1 MEIRIRKKGAPPPS
15 DDDVV
20 SRLAACHT
28 RIRAFLAEARALARG
43 GGSAEARK
51 ASAAAV
57 ARYFA
62 EALPLHA
69 QDEDATITPHLPRS
83 AQALSRRLAAD
94 HERIEADL
102 RTLGPDWE
110 RWAAGDTTPASTV
123 HVETVE
129 RVSADL
135 LAHLALEEADLFPLL
150 TTIPSVIAKKI
161 IEDMKDRRG

>member
-1 MEIRIRKKGAPPPS
+1 MNIRIRKKGSPPPP

-69 QDEDATITPHLPRS
+69 ADEDHTIAVHLPRD
-83 AQALSRRLAAD
+83 AQALARQLAAD
-94 HERIEADL
+94 HELIEADL
-102 RTLGPDWE
+102 RALGPDWS
-110 RWAAGDTTPASTV
+110 RWAGGDTSQASSE
-123 HVETVE
+123 HVETV
-129 RVSADL
+129 RRMSAAL
-135 LAHLALEEADLFPLL
+135 ETPLSLEEADPFPVLAGM
-150 TTIPSVIAKKI
+150 PPAVAQKI
-161 IEDMKDRRG
+161 VEEMKARRR